1 MRVVDLYKVLDDN
14 VLIRLVNDND
24 DSHIVWGNPSDIPVG
39 VLEYRVK
46 AIRNPKRATSI
57 ADIEIVIER

>member
-14 VLIRLVNDND
+14 ILIRIVNDDD

-39 VLEYRVK
+39 ALEYRVK
-46 AIRNPKRATSI
+46 TIRNPTRGSSI
-57 ADIEIVIER
+57 ADFEIVIER

>member
-24 DSHIVWGNPSDIPVG
+24 DSHIVWGNPSDIPVSA
-39 VLEYRVK
+39 LEYRVK
-46 AIRNPKRATSI
+46 SIRNPTRVSSI

>member
-14 VLIRLVNDND
+14 VLIRIVNENGE
-24 DSHIVWGNPSDIPVG
+24 HIMWGNPFDIPVG
-39 VLEYRVK
+39 ILEYRVK